1 MPTTIDDTP
10 TTRIAPRLAPSPVRR
25 RTRPALFASV
35 LLVLAVASAYLVA
48 VIALRLDQLFLPGN
62 ELALPAAFQVV
73 PGLSTDGG
81 GASALTE
88 RINILVLGLDRRP
101 SEGNEPTRSDSM
113 FVVTLDPATKT
124 GGVLSIPRDLWVE
137 LPDGKGGYFED
148 RINTAYRYGGMANYR
163 GGPLQAARDAV
174 QYTFPQIRIDY
185 EVAIDFSAF
194 IKMIDALGGIDI
206 QVTEGFQYIERVS
219 VDDRNGVLPSFK
231 PGVDHMN
238 GERALYYSRYR
249 GGIDGDL
256 GRIRRQQQVMLAVA
270 NKVISL
276 DAFGRAPDLW
286 SRFKDSVDTD
296 VPSYRVP
303 GIALLAKQ
311 VGLDKVI
318 MRSLGEVTHEV
329 ITDGGADVLV
339 ADPADMARIVSDIF
353 YDPKLRQDAA
363 IVEVQNATT
372 RAGLATATADYLIQR
387 GLRPT
392 AVTVTTATTAAQD
405 ETVILSYG
413 SKEYTAQRLA
423 EWLGIPASRIRVV
436 REPRP
441 AAGGPDLLVILG
453 RDAKAPSAPATGA
466 TAR

>member
-10 TTRIAPRLAPSPVRR
+10 TTRIAPRQAPAPTRR

-35 LLVLAVASAYLVA
+35 LLLLAAASAYLVA
-48 VIALRLDQLFLPGN
+48 VIALRLDHLVLPGN
-62 ELALPAAFQVV
+62 ELALPGAFQVV
-73 PGLSTDGG
+73 PGLSAEGSSG
-81 GASALTE
+81 SALTE

-101 SEGNEPTRSDSM
+101 SEGSEPTRSDSM

-137 LPDGKGGYFED
+137 LPDGQGGYFED
-148 RINTAYRYGGMANYR
+148 RINTAYRYGGTANYR
-163 GGPLQAARDAV
+163 GGPLQAAHDAV
-174 QYTFPQIRIDY
+174 QHNFPQIRIDY
-185 EVAIDFSAF
+185 EIAIDFSSF
-194 IKMIDALGGIDI
+194 IKMIDTLGGIDI
-206 QVTEGFQYIERVS
+206 QVTEAFQYTERVS

-231 PGVDHMN
+231 VGTEHMN

-276 DAFGRAPDLW
+276 DAFGRAPELW

-296 VPSYRVP
+296 VPSFRVP

-311 VGLDKVI
+311 VGLDKVT
-318 MRSLGEVTHEV
+318 MRSLGEVTQEV

-339 ADPADMARIVSDIF
+339 ADPADMARIIGDIF
-353 YDPKLRQDAA
+353 YDPKLRQESAV
-363 IVEVQNATT
+363 IEVQNATT
-372 RAGLATATADYLIQR
+372 RAGLATATAGYLIQR

-392 AVTVTTATTAAQD
+392 AVTVTTATTGPQD

-413 SKEYTAQRLA
+413 GKDYSAQRLA
-423 EWLGIPASRIRVV
+423 EWLGLPASRIRVV

-441 AAGGPDLLVILG
+441 AGGPDLLVILG
-453 RDAKAPSAPATGA
+453 RDAKMPSAPTTGA